1 MYRVQGTEFNGIFY
15 IENVSTNNEK
25 RHSWHLSLT
34 NTEMILIFLYIAIS
48 HGIQKENR
56 FNLKVIM
63 MKLILRLYDVQSRY
77 IVYSFNQTPGHS
89 KVC

>member
-34 NTEMILIFLYIAIS
+34 NTEMILIFLYIEPMTCNKSWHTEREQI
-48 HGIQKENR
+48 
-56 FNLKVIM
+56 
-63 MKLILRLYDVQSRY
+63 
-77 IVYSFNQTPGHS
+77 
-89 KVC
+89 